1 MFIYICKFYSLN
13 LSLKFIDW
21 LIDWLI
27 DFPKYAS
34 GLELIIA
41 SVSVKKVWS
50 CNIVRLAFPIVFLI
64 PTNLS

>member
-13 LSLKFIDW
+13 LSLKFIDC
-21 LIDWLI
+21 LI